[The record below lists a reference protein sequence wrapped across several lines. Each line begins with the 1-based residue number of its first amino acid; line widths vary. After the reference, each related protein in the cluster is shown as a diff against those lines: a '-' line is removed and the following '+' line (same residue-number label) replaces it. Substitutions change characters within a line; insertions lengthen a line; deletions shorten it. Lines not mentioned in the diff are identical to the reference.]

1 MKCFQNNKTTINYY
15 EFRIIIDFCFVVNA
29 IIVDIIVN
37 GIIIVVVVAVIG
49 LESRRQALYRHRFN
63 NNNI

>member
-29 IIVDIIVN
+29 IIVNIIVS
-37 GIIIVVVVAVIG
+37 GIIIVFVAVIG